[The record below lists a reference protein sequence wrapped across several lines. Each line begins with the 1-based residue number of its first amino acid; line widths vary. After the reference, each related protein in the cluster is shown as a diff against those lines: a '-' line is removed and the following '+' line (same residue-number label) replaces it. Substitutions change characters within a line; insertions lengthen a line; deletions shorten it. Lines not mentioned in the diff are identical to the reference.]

1 MRLVKL
7 AVLSESPADE
17 AAIRIL
23 VDGLL
28 GHPSESVAGP
38 RLRTRG
44 WPSVHQVLPTVMKH
58 LYFRT
63 DADALVVVVDSD
75 DSTVHIQAH
84 EANPELHAECRLC
97 RLRTCAEQVLQ
108 QAPPIQGRQRLRTAI
123 GLAVP
128 CIEAWYR
135 VGLESHA
142 GERAWSEQL
151 QAGGGLKQQRL
162 ALKKLVYGT
171 DRPPLELEVTR
182 ATVEAR
188 RMVESLDQ
196 LERLFPGG
204 FVSLARGVR
213 SWKETE

>member
-1 MRLVKL
+1 MKL

-28 GHPSESVAGP
+28 GHPTEPVAGP

-44 WPSVHQVLPTVMKH
+44 WPSVLDILPVVLRH

-75 DSTVHIQAH
+75 DSPVHVPPH
-84 EANPELHAECRLC
+84 ETESGRDLACRLC
-97 RLRTCAEQVLQ
+97 RLRICSEKTLQ
-108 QAPPIQGRQRLRTAI
+108 QLSPLPDRLPLRTVL

-135 VGLESHA
+135 VGRDSNA
-142 GERAWSEQL
+142 SERVWSEKL
-151 QAGGGLKQQRL
+151 EAGGGLKQQRL
-162 ALKKLVYGT
+162 ALKSSVYGT
-171 DRPPLELEVTR
+171 ERPSLDSRQTAGIEEATR
-182 ATVEAR
+182 L
-188 RMVESLDQ
+188 VESLDQ

-204 FVSLARGVR
+204 FASLARGVR